1 MVIKMTTNVICKI
14 CNQKFESCVI
24 RTQRFERS
32 EAIGLSE
39 TCSHCGLNTI
49 LAEDNLINE

>member
-1 MVIKMTTNVICKI
+1 MTTNVICKI